1 MKIHP
6 FRLISLWLMSILVT
20 IMVTT
25 IIVEGDK
32 VDEVIEVVE
41 VEYIVLT
48 EQEYEEEYNIQE
60 VIEMESLGEFNIS
73 AYCPCEI
80 CCGPYADGITSS
92 GERAIEGIT
101 IAADPNVLPEGS
113 EVYIEGI
120 GHRIVQDTGGAIKGN
135 KLDLFFNS
143 HQDALNFGRQH
154 LEVFKEVN

>member
-6 FRLISLWLMSILVT
+6 FRLISLWLLTILITVQVT
-20 IMVTT
+20 L
-25 IIVEGDK
+25 IVEGDK

-60 VIEMESLGEFNIS
+60 VIEMESIGEFNVS

>member
-6 FRLISLWLMSILVT
+6 FRLISLWLLTILITVQVT
-20 IMVTT
+20 L
-25 IIVEGDK
+25 IVEGDK

-48 EQEYEEEYNIQE
+48 QEEYEEEYNIQE

-135 KLDLFFNS
+135 KLDLFFS
-143 HQDALNFGRQH
+143 DHESALNFGRQY
-154 LEVFKEVN
+154 LEVFKEVD

>member
-6 FRLISLWLMSILVT
+6 FRLISLWLLTILITVQVT
-20 IMVTT
+20 L
-25 IIVEGDK
+25 IVEGDK

-48 EQEYEEEYNIQE
+48 QEEYEEEYNIQE

-143 HQDALNFGRQH
+143 HQDTLNFGRQH